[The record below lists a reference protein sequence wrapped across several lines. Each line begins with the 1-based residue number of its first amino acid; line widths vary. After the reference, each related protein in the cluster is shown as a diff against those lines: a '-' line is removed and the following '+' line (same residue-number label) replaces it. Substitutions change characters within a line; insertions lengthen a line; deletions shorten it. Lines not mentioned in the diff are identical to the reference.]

1 MQITRKDVGYTI
13 YSRLEEAF
21 RTFISERLLNLFGND
36 WRSHVPIGI
45 WNKVLEKLSLSS
57 QEDIDHP
64 LVLLDETDIP
74 DLMEIICHRKGFPK
88 FVSGETV
95 TFDAFREV
103 MAKLY
108 ELRTKIAHVKRSF
121 SAIDLDLLTTI
132 GETLLPLIGAS
143 ETGLRETLDCIR
155 TNPEKVILH
164 IPPHFFIYE
173 EDQKFPHPNN
183 LPPADYDPD
192 GGFIGRK
199 TDLKKIANLV
209 FGDLHRVWTITG
221 AGGVGKTALAHQFC
235 QNVLSK
241 PEIPFDGVVWV
252 SAKEERLSITGI
264 EPIDPTVRNYED
276 LLDNILETFGWFDD
290 LEKPL
295 EVKKES
301 VDVIVQA
308 GQKGILL
315 VVDNLETIR
324 DARVI
329 EFIKDF
335 PPPSKVL
342 ITSRLGLGE
351 VERRYHLKEMSRDDA
366 RTLLRTVA
374 REKGADRLAELPDDV
389 LSKYVDKMS
398 RYPLAIKWVVGQ
410 VSLGKD
416 IDLAVGGLTE
426 SSGDVARF
434 CFEHIFESLLDEHA
448 RMVLFVLASHEKPIS
463 IGILSHISHLAKE
476 DLETSLR
483 ELTIA
488 SLVIPSQ
495 HRSSDQII
503 ETRYELLP
511 LTRDYI
517 YSRLQSRPDV
527 NKFISS
533 RMEMV
538 QSLIEE
544 ADRAGRQYRYSLKH
558 MGAQSE
564 EEKVA
569 ATWAFTAYQKYQAG
583 DYDGAIDGFK
593 SAVQI
598 APRFPAAYRNWAMVE
613 NDAGFHKKAD
623 ELMKKSTS
631 LNPNDPALWFF
642 WGNMQKRRQKLDRAY
657 ELLRKALDLSPGDA
671 PILGALGELE
681 KRRGHYSE
689 AYDLLLKALKEGS
702 YEGPL
707 RRHEVVCHTSLA
719 DNLRRWAE
727 HLRFDKNTKESLA
740 KLREAYYFAE
750 KAYNFARD
758 DHRAEDTYREVSCGL
773 AFQLKYIE
781 GFDAARPYFE
791 KAIKPNAR
799 RSNER
804 KITQIC
810 CYSMVNQLIK
820 IGKMGEAEKYY
831 KIGRKALLPRSKYV
845 DRYKELALELSEE
858 RDRGRLDRIVPGR
871 GFGFLELEDGS
882 GQSLFLHISQVVE
895 DVSLA
900 DFENMEGRKFSFV
913 IHKSDKG
920 PEAVR
925 ARLVEDDKKVQQ
937 E

>member
-21 RTFISERLLNLFGND
+21 RIFISECLLNLFGNN
-36 WRSHVPIGI
+36 WRPNIPVGL
-45 WNKVLEKLSLSS
+45 WDKVLERLSLPS

-74 DLMEIICHRKGFPK
+74 DLMEIICYRKGFSK
-88 FVSGETV
+88 FVNSETM
-95 TFDAFREV
+95 TFDAFREI
-103 MAKLY
+103 MFKLY
-108 ELRTKIAHVKRSF
+108 ELRTNIAHVKRSF
-121 SAIDLDLLTTI
+121 NAIDLDLLTTI
-132 GETLLPLIGAS
+132 AETLLPLIGTT

-155 TNPEKVILH
+155 TNPGKVILY
-164 IPPHFFIYE
+164 IPPNFFIYE
-173 EDQKFPHPNN
+173 DEQRFPHPNN

-199 TDLKKIANLV
+199 IDLKRIASLV
-209 FGDLHRVWTITG
+209 LGDLHRVWTITG
-221 AGGVGKTALAHQFC
+221 AGGVGKTALAHKFC
-235 QNVLSK
+235 QNILSMR
-241 PEIPFDGVVWV
+241 EIPFDGVVWV
-252 SAKEERLSITGI
+252 SAKVERLSITGI
-264 EPIDPTVRNYED
+264 EPIEPTVRNYED

-290 LEKPL
+290 IDKPL
-295 EVKKES
+295 RVKEDS
-301 VDVIVQA
+301 VNVIVRA
-308 GQKGILL
+308 GHKGILL

-351 VERRYHLKEMSRDDA
+351 VERRYHLKEMLPDDA
-366 RTLLRTVA
+366 RTLLRTLA

-389 LSKYVDKMS
+389 LTKYADKMS

-416 IDLAVGGLTE
+416 IDLAIGGLTE
-426 SSGDVARF
+426 SSGDVPRF
-434 CFEHIFESLLDEHA
+434 CFEHIFEALLNEHA
-448 RMVLFVLASHEKPIS
+448 RMVLFVLASHEKPITM
-463 IGILSHISHLAKE
+463 GILSHISNLSAE

-488 SLVIPSQ
+488 SLVIPGQ
-495 HRSSDQII
+495 HQSSDEII
-503 ETRYELLP
+503 ETKYEVLP
-511 LTRDYI
+511 LTRNYI

-538 QSLIEE
+538 QSLMEE
-544 ADRAGRQYRYSLKH
+544 ADKAGAQYRYSLRH

-593 SAVQI
+593 RAAQI
-598 APRFPAAYRNWAMVE
+598 APRFPAVYRSWAMVE

-623 ELMKKSTS
+623 ELMKKATS

-642 WGNMQKRRQKLDRAY
+642 WGNMQKRSQRLDRAY
-657 ELLRKALDLSPGDA
+657 ELLRKALDLSPNDA
-671 PILGALGELE
+671 PILGAIGELE
-681 KRRGHYSE
+681 KRRAHYSE

-727 HLRFDKNTKESLA
+727 HLRFDKNTQESLA
-740 KLREAYYFAE
+740 KLEEAYYFAE
-750 KAYNFARD
+750 KAYGFARD
-758 DHRAEDTYREVSCGL
+758 DLRAEDTFREVSQDL
-773 AFQLKYIE
+773 AIQLNHLK

-791 KAIKPNAR
+791 KAIKHNAR
-799 RSNER
+799 RSKDK

-810 CYSMVNQLIK
+810 CYIMVNQLIK
-820 IGKMGEAEKYY
+820 AGRMEEAEKYY
-831 KIGRKALLPRSKYV
+831 KIGRKALLHGSKYG
-845 DRYKELALELSEE
+845 DRYKELVLEFSKE
-858 RDRGRLDRIVPGR
+858 RHMGRLYRIVPQR

-882 GQSLFLHISQVVE
+882 GQSVFLHISQVIE
-895 DVSLA
+895 HPSLG
-900 DFENMEGRKFSFV
+900 DFENMEGHRFSF
-913 IHKSDKG
+913 IIQKSDKG
-920 PEAVR
+920 LKAVR
-925 ARLVEDDKKVQQ
+925 ANLVEDNR
-937 E
+937 